1 MKQNFTEKAK
11 ALWAGAEQKAS
22 QMQQVFVGP
31 EHILL
36 AFLESKSDLANLVL
50 EKYVGSLDKLNAKVS
65 ALVQQR
71 ENNRQVTDNL
81 LKLAHRE
88 ANIAFSTQI
97 DVSHLIMAAFL
108 DQSNGDNLPVKI
120 LHEYGIDVEWFM
132 KLVRYPKILKQ
143 EAPRKVELTSSVL
156 PGPKTVGA
164 AAGAVSVLDKYGRE
178 LTGLA
183 QNHRLDPVA
192 LREKEIDDII
202 EVLCRRVKSNP
213 LLVGEP
219 GVGKSALMTGL
230 AQRIVAGRVPERLK
244 NTKIF
249 ELNLTSVIAGASVQG
264 EFEKRMTGII
274 NQVKQDNIILFIDE
288 IHTIVGT
295 GGGAGAGDAA
305 NILKTP
311 LINGDIRCIGST
323 TIKEYR
329 RYIERDPA
337 LARRFQT
344 IEISEPT
351 TAETVEI
358 IKSIKHLYEEFH
370 QVILT
375 EKVIRNTVELSV
387 LHIKD
392 HYLPD
397 KAIDLIDQACAHVG
411 LTRGADGNRE
421 VTIEDVAVVISH
433 KTKIPLEK
441 LTSDKLDKLLHMED
455 MLRKRIVGQDEA
467 INKVGDIIRMT
478 KSSLDL
484 KPVRPDG
491 VFLFIGPTGVGKT
504 ELARVLA
511 EILFDDEG
519 KMIRLDM
526 SEYMEPHSVS
536 KIIGSPPGYIG
547 SDQEGGLTGKV
558 RTDPYSIIL
567 LDEVEKAHP
576 EVLNIFLQVFE
587 DGRLTDSQGRTVYFS
602 NTTIIMTSNVG
613 ANNAFSQHRE
623 IGFGEMTGI
632 DFQGTEKL
640 IRESIRKHFTPEF
653 INRVDEII
661 YFKPLDKTDIR
672 KIAEIKLDEIENRFV
687 KEKRKINISDG
698 VLDLITEKGYNPEY
712 GARYLNRTIED
723 MVLKPLSKIIL
734 ANPDQNRYFVKL
746 NKHKQ
751 ITISGGVK

>member
-1 MKQNFTEKAK
+1 MQQHFTEKAQ
-11 ALWAGAEQKAS
+11 ALWKRAEKVADR
-22 QMQQVFVGP
+22 MEKEFVGP
-31 EHILL
+31 EHVLL
-36 AFLESKSDLANLVL
+36 AFLEVESDLANLVI
-50 EKYVGSLDKLNAKVS
+50 EKYIGTIERITAKVS
-65 ALVQQR
+65 ALGQDR
-71 ENNRQVTDNL
+71 ENSRQVTDNL

-88 ANIAFSTQI
+88 ANIAFSTEI
-97 DVSHLIMAAFL
+97 DVTHLINAAFL
-108 DQSNGDNLPVKI
+108 DKSSGDNLPVKI
-120 LHEYGIDVEWFM
+120 LQEFGIDVDWFL
-132 KLVRYPKILKQ
+132 KLVRHPKSLKQ
-143 EAPRKVELTSSVL
+143 EATQKLELARAAL
-156 PGPKTVGA
+156 PGAKT
-164 AAGAVSVLDKYGRE
+164 AGAVPGAASALDKYGRE

-230 AQRIVAGRVPERLK
+230 AQRIVNGNVPERLK
-244 NTKIF
+244 DAKIF

-264 EFEKRMTGII
+264 EFEKRMTAII
-274 NQVKQDNIILFIDE
+274 NYVKQENIILFIDE

-323 TIKEYR
+323 TIKEFR
-329 RYIERDPA
+329 KHIERDPA

-344 IEISEPT
+344 IEISEPS
-351 TAETVEI
+351 AGETVEI

-370 QVILT
+370 QVILP
-375 EKVIRNTVELSV
+375 EKVIRKTVELSV

-411 LTRGADGNRE
+411 LSGRSDTTQE
-421 VTIEDVAVVISH
+421 VTIEDVAVVLSH

-441 LTSDKLDKLLHMED
+441 LTSDKLNKLLHLED
-455 MLRKRIVGQDEA
+455 MLRKRIVGQDKA
-467 INKVGDIIRMT
+467 IDKVGDIIRLT

-511 EILFDDEG
+511 EVLFDDES

-558 RTDPYSIIL
+558 RTEPYSIIL

-576 EVLNIFLQVFE
+576 DVLNIFLQVFE

-602 NTTIIMTSNVG
+602 NSTIIMTSNVG
-613 ANNAFSQHRE
+613 AGSAFARHRE
-623 IGFGEMTGI
+623 IGFGELTEI
-632 DFQGTEKL
+632 DLQATEKL

-653 INRVDEII
+653 INRVDEIV
-661 YFKPLDKTDIR
+661 YFQPLDKEAIR
-672 KIAEIKLDEIENRFV
+672 KIAEIKLSEIAKRFVNENRH
-687 KEKRKINISDG
+687 IHIGDG
-698 VLDLITEKGYNPEY
+698 VLELMGENGYNPEY

-723 MVLKPLSKIIL
+723 LVLKPLSKIIL
-734 ANPDQNRYFVKL
+734 ANPDRKRFFIKL
-746 NKHKQ
+746 NQNKQ
-751 ITISGGVK
+751 IIISGGVK